1 MEFCYIWSLQDAHFK
16 HAPLLVNGG
25 LLIYLVGGWHL
36 KNWIC
41 VTRVMQCL
49 RSRKWSSFFFSL
61 LCPGV
66 SVLSLGLFS
75 YVTFKEDFTSS
86 SMTLLVLFCRR
97 PNVVEW
103 KAVIESAAK
112 VIVLLTENLGG
123 HPAVAKLWPPST
135 WSTPTWQ
142 VLFSPAAAPLLNTAW
157 KTKQTAKDKS
167 AVKAEVLIVTC
178 SLLHAVGLWNP
189 LCRSHF
195 YAVFYEWLVLGESA
209 SLSKR

>member
-1 MEFCYIWSLQDAHFK
+1 
-16 HAPLLVNGG
+16 
-25 LLIYLVGGWHL
+25 
-36 KNWIC
+36 
-41 VTRVMQCL
+41 MQCL
-49 RSRKWSSFFFSL
+49 RSRKWSLFFFSL

-123 HPAVAKLWPPST
+123 HPAVAKL
-135 WSTPTWQ
+135 
-142 VLFSPAAAPLLNTAW
+142 
-157 KTKQTAKDKS
+157 
-167 AVKAEVLIVTC
+167 
-178 SLLHAVGLWNP
+178 
-189 LCRSHF
+189 
-195 YAVFYEWLVLGESA
+195 
-209 SLSKR
+209 